1 MATDTRTTKRKGR
14 LDFPTVKNARP
25 KASAYKLADG
35 QGLFLLVKPDGS
47 KSWRFRYRYAGR
59 ENMLSFHNWPEAS
72 IGDARYECD
81 AARDL
86 LRQGIDPAADKRDK
100 RQARKDERDAKDREA
115 ENTFEAVAEDWIET
129 NRAKWSE
136 GQIERIRSSL
146 KRDVFPALGKR
157 PIAEITP
164 AEVLDVIRK
173 VEKRDAL
180 EQATRVVQR
189 MTAIFARGVQTL
201 RCPTNPAREMRGVVK
216 KYRVQHRPSLPA
228 DKLPE
233 FLQKMDDTGADAVTK
248 AALQLIILTGCR
260 VNEVLQGNWSE
271 IDLDA
276 ALWRIPAERMKMRRP
291 HDVPLSEQ
299 AVAILKAIKPLAS
312 KHGLIFPSPMKPG
325 HPIHNNALLLYLRR
339 MGFEAGT
346 VTVHGFRATFSTWA
360 NESGHD
366 PDVIERC
373 LAHQDKNAVRRAYN
387 RAQHLEDRRRLL
399 QDWANFIDAQRKGA
413 EVIPIRRAKR

>member
-1 MATDTRTTKRKGR
+1 MLTLPKI
-14 LDFPTVKNARP
+14 KNAKPTERP
-25 KASAYKLADG
+25 YKLADG
-35 QGLFLLVKPDGS
+35 QGLTLLVKPDGA
-47 KSWRFRYRYAGR
+47 KSWRFRYRYGGK
-59 ENMLSFHNWPEAS
+59 ENMLGFGNWPEVS
-72 IGDARYECD
+72 IAEAREQRD
-81 AARDL
+81 AARAQ
-86 LRQGIDPAADKRDK
+86 LRSGVDPAG
-100 RQARKDERDAKDREA
+100 ARRETRVA
-115 ENTFEAVAEDWIET
+115 RELASANTFEAVAEDWIET

-164 AEVLDVIRK
+164 AEVLEVIRK

-233 FLQKMDDTGADAVTK
+233 FLKKMDATGADAVTK
-248 AALQLIILTGCR
+248 AALQLIILTTCR
-260 VNEVLQGNWSE
+260 VNEVLQANWSE
-271 IDLDA
+271 IDLDE
-276 ALWRIPAERMKMRRP
+276 ALWRIPAERMKMHVA
-291 HDVPLSEQ
+291 HDVPLSAQ
-299 AVAILKAIKPLAS
+299 AVAILDGIRSLAS
-312 KHGLIFPSPMKPG
+312 KNGVVFPSPMKRGAPL
-325 HPIHNNALLLYLRR
+325 HNNALLLYLRR
-339 MGFEAGT
+339 MGYKAGS

-360 NESGHD
+360 NESGYD

-373 LAHQDKNAVRRAYN
+373 LAHQERNAVRRAYN
-387 RAQHLEDRRRLL
+387 RAQHLEDRRKLL
-399 QDWANFIDAQRKGA
+399 QAWADMIDAKRAGA
-413 EVIPIRRAKR
+413 RVVPIRRAKR